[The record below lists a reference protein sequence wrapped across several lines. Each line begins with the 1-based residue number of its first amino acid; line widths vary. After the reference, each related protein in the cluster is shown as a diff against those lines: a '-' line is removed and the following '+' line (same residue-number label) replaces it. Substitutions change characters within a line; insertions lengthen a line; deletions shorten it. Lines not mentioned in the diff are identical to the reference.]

1 MHLILVFGRAG
12 DDVTRTVVRWVL
24 LAALTGIA
32 LVYFVMP
39 SRAQDSC
46 ETWGAE
52 VWEEEGGPVLTAAA
66 CARQFPD
73 AWLSLTCFEGTLA
86 LRYDLAYG
94 AERSP
99 DLDEERE
106 VEFFIGDG
114 AETVPMAYQAMDGL
128 FVGLVPADGA
138 LARMLAEGEELT
150 ISDTESIYPIRAYS
164 LAGAREA
171 IEAIRADC

>member
-1 MHLILVFGRAG
+1 M
-12 DDVTRTVVRWVL
+12 L

-46 ETWGAE
+46 ETWAAE
-52 VWEEEGGPVLTAAA
+52 VWEDEGGPVLTAAA

-73 AWLSLTCFEGTLA
+73 AWLSLTCFEGTIA
-86 LRYDLAYG
+86 VRHDLAYG

-114 AETVPMAYQAMDGL
+114 AETVQMAHQAMDGL

-150 ISDTESIYPIRAYS
+150 IADTDSYYPVHTFS
-164 LAGAREA
+164 LAGAGEA
-171 IEAIRADC
+171 IDAIRAGC